1 MKTKHFFSLSY
12 HKMQLPALYLSVSF
26 LWLIPL
32 LSFADSRH
40 LFVASGVLEAD
51 AQLVKDF
58 AHYLAEH
65 SNYPMKILFAKNYA
79 ALSDVLNKNPNAV
92 AWTCGA
98 PYVEDQQKNG
108 QQLVAVPLFKGKP
121 SYHSLIITLHGRPEK
136 ALLDFK
142 DQVFA
147 YSDLRSNSGYIAPHY
162 QLITQGVDS
171 NGFFKI
177 KINAHNHVGSIEAVL
192 GGLADVAAVD
202 EYVLVEY
209 LKNNPMAAVDLQI
222 LEKLGPY
229 PFTPIVTGNK
239 VKQEDMEK
247 LRQTLLNMSATD
259 KGKELLKKLGLN
271 GFVSKNVDFYQPVKD
286 MLMQLRQQENQ

>member
-1 MKTKHFFSLSY
+1 MIKKSFFLFSY
-12 HKMQLPALYLSVSF
+12 HQMQLMALYLLVAC
-26 LWLIPL
+26 LWVIPL
-32 LSFADSRH
+32 LSFAQSRH

-51 AQLVKDF
+51 SQLVTDF

-79 ALSDVLNKNPNAV
+79 ALSEVLNKNPSAV

-98 PYVEDQQKNG
+98 PYVEDWKKNG
-108 QQLVAVPLFKGKP
+108 QQLVAVPLFKGTP
-121 SYHSLIITLHGRPEK
+121 SYHSLIISLHGRPEK
-136 ALLDFK
+136 ILLDFK
-142 DQVFA
+142 SQVFA

-162 QLITQGVDS
+162 HLLEQGVDS
-171 NGFFKI
+171 NGFFKV

-209 LKNNPMAAVDLQI
+209 LKKNPMAAVELQI

-239 VKQEDMEK
+239 VKQEELDK
-247 LRQTLLNMSATD
+247 LRQTLLNMRSTE
-259 KGKELLKKLGLN
+259 KGQKLLNKLGLN
-271 GFVSKNVDFYQPVKD
+271 GFVSKNVDFYQPIKD